1 MRCPRCGNEVERE
14 YDDDGHLC
22 GGYCEY
28 CDGEQE

>member
-1 MRCPRCGNEVERE
+1 MRCSKCGNEVERE

-28 CDGEQE
+28 CDGEE